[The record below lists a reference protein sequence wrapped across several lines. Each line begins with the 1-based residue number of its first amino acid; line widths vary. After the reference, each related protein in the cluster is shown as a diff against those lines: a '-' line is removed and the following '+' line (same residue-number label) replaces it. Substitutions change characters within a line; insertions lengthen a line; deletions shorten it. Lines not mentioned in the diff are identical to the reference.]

1 MGDVFTQLSLVIVIA
16 AVIAYIVRLFK
27 QPMLIGYIIAGM
39 IVGPSLLHVID
50 NKVAFETFSEIGI
63 ALLLFIIG
71 LELSV
76 AVIRRL
82 GKAVF
87 LTAAALLCTIGTLGF
102 LVGGA
107 FGFMPIEALLVGL
120 AMFFSSTIIIA
131 KVLSDKKEI
140 SRLNGQIAIG
150 IILLDD
156 IIATFALLFVAA
168 AGSGGMLGPLDIGLL
183 LLKGMAVIGVLVFL
197 SIKVLPKVA
206 KSVAKSQELLFLFA
220 LAWGFGVA
228 TAVNYVGFSIEIGAL
243 FAGVALAHL
252 PYANQIGA
260 RLKPLRDF
268 FVILFF
274 ISLGESLQI
283 GNLAN
288 AIIPA
293 IALSLLVLVL
303 KPLIVMT
310 SLGLLGYTRRT
321 SFKTGINL
329 SQISEFSIIL
339 IVLAASTGIIRGE
352 IAAIITLVALI
363 TIIVSTYLMQY
374 DNKLYQK
381 LEKHLNM
388 FERVGAVDKKHEVKD
403 YPLVLIGYNNGGHQ
417 YLKTFRSLKKKFVVI
432 DYDPEVIED
441 LHRANINYL
450 YGDVTDPELLAELN
464 MDSVHLIV
472 NTISDHTVN
481 VTLAKYV
488 RRRNDKAVIVCYS
501 KTYNEAAELY
511 RLGVS
516 YVMLPHFIGSERLS
530 SFISTHG
537 ISRQSFENYR
547 EKHMVKIG
555 RAALHHPHH
564 DHDLPHINLKD
575 HLKNLRH
582 SLPKTPDEH
591 QSHQ

>member
-1 MGDVFTQLSLVIVIA
+1 MLNDVFTQLSLVIVIA
-16 AVIAYIVRLFK
+16 AVIAYIVRFFK
-27 QPMLIGYIIAGM
+27 QPLLIGYILAGM
-39 IVGPSLLHVID
+39 VVGPNVLHLID
-50 NKVAFETFSEIGI
+50 DKHAFETFSELGI

-76 AVIRRL
+76 SVIKRL
-82 GKAVF
+82 GKPVF
-87 LTAAALLCTIGTLGF
+87 LTAAALLMTIGTLGY

-107 FGFMPIEALLVGL
+107 FHFLPAESLLIGL
-120 AMFFSSTIIIA
+120 ALFFSSTIIIA

-156 IIATFALLFVAA
+156 IVATFALLFVAA
-168 AGSGGMLGPLDIGLL
+168 AGSGNTLGPLDIGLL
-183 LLKGMAVIGVLVFL
+183 LLKGALVIAVLAFL
-197 SIKVLPKVA
+197 SIKVLPRVA

-228 TAVNYVGFSIEIGAL
+228 TAVNFVGFSIEIGAL

-252 PYANQIGA
+252 PYAHQIGA

-274 ISLGESLQI
+274 ISLGENLQLGSL
-283 GNLAN
+283 AS
-288 AIIPA
+288 AILPA
-293 IALSLLVLVL
+293 IALSLIVIIL
-303 KPLIVMT
+303 KPLVVMT

-339 IVLAASTGIIRGE
+339 IVLAASAGLVRGE
-352 IAAIITLVALI
+352 VASIITLVALI

-381 LEKHLNM
+381 LERRLNM
-388 FERVGAVDKKHEVKD
+388 FERAGAVDKKHEVKD
-403 YPLVLIGYNNGGHQ
+403 YPLVLFGYNNGGHQ

-432 DYDPEVIED
+432 DYDPEIIEE

-450 YGDVTDPELLAELN
+450 YGDATDPELLAEIN
-464 MDSVHLIV
+464 MDSVRLIV
-472 NTISDHTVN
+472 NAIGDHEVN
-481 VTLAKYV
+481 VSLTKYV
-488 RRRNDKAVIVCYS
+488 RRRNDQAVIVCYS
-501 KTYNEAAELY
+501 TTYNEAAELY
-511 RLGVS
+511 RLGAS
-516 YVMLPHFIGSERLS
+516 YVMLPHFIGSERLNA
-530 SFISTHG
+530 FISTHG
-537 ISRQSFENYR
+537 ISRQSFDNYR

-555 RAALHHPHH
+555 RAALHHPHQ
-564 DHDLPHINLKD
+564 DSPHVNLKE
-575 HLKNLRH
+575 HLKNLGR
-582 SLPKTPDEH
+582 TPDDH
-591 QSHQ
+591 SSL